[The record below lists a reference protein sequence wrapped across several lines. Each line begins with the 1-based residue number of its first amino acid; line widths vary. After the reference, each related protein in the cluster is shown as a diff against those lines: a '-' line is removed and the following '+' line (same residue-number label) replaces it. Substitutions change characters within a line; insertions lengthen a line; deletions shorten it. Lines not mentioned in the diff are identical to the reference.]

1 MGIGTT
7 TSAAASTAALSGK
20 PVAEVTGSGTGV
32 SAQALIH
39 KQQIAEKALNVNG
52 LNKKSS
58 PLDVLQKVGGLEI
71 AAMTGMVLE
80 AQEQRVPLVIDGF
93 ISTAAAAL
101 AYAIEPKVKDVLFA
115 GHVSEEPRHCLL
127 LEYLRPDPILNLAM
141 RLA

>member
-20 PVAEVTGSGTGV
+20 PVAEVTGPGTGV

-80 AQEQRVPLVIDGF
+80 AQERRLPVPIDRF
-93 ISTAAAAL
+93 LPPPAPAL
-101 AYAIEPKVKDVLFA
+101 PNPIEP
-115 GHVSEEPRHCLL
+115 
-127 LEYLRPDPILNLAM
+127 NLQH
-141 RLA
+141 L